1 MTATPHNDAD
11 YYVPVNRRI
20 LVSVALALILFI
32 SALDS
37 TIVAVALPKIGSD
50 FNDYQSTSWVVTAY
64 IITYTAFLPIVSK
77 LTDIIGRKYVLLA
90 STIFFMAFSG
100 ACGGAKSLTELIVFR
115 ALQGIGGS
123 AIYSGV
129 VVTISTMVPQESVAK
144 YTSIIGTVFALS
156 SVAGPLVGGAIVE
169 HVHWGWIF
177 FVNLPIGFVGALMLQ
192 LFLTYPASQAQIKLE
207 DLRRR
212 IDWVGSFL
220 LLACAVLLALSLQIG
235 GTPGYP
241 WVSAKVLTP
250 LAISV
255 VLIPIFLWVE
265 TKHPEPILPLRLFRS
280 FSSDTSDCAPGTPS
294 VPPSPNFNLM
304 VIYTICLGAALYS
317 TTVFL
322 PQRLQIVDS
331 LSPIGAGVKM
341 LPILLPTGLLSPF
354 AGATVMLSGSYRP
367 LMTIA
372 AALGAIGAGLLSTI
386 NGGGGT
392 HTNFGRMYGYEV
404 IEGVCIGVT
413 ITVST
418 IIIQFSVDRK
428 DLATATGFQSFS
440 RMLGGLIGIAISTA
454 IVNVRVS
461 SKLDA
466 AAATSQI
473 FANPSLRSGIMQG
486 PTVVIPSLDPQSQD
500 IVKAAY
506 SSAYSLIFVVIAAW
520 FAVGTVSTLG
530 LKHIFPEKAVPAAEE
545 SGEEMVVRSKKD
557 EENSSVLMEPKEDK
571 SDRPESWVS
580 S

>member
-1 MTATPHNDAD
+1 MAATPHNDSD
-11 YYVPVNRRI
+11 YYVPANRRI
-20 LVSVALALILFI
+20 LVSTALALILFI

-77 LTDIIGRKYVLLA
+77 LTDIVGRKYVLLV

-144 YTSIIGTVFALS
+144 YTSIIGAVFALS

-177 FVNLPIGFVGALMLQ
+177 FVNLPIGFVGAVMLQ
-192 LFLTYPASQAQIKLE
+192 LFLEYPASRAQIKLR
-207 DLRRR
+207 DLKKR
-212 IDWVGSFL
+212 IDWIGSFL

-241 WVSAKVLTP
+241 WISAKVLAP

-255 VLIPIFLWVE
+255 ALIPVFLWVE
-265 TKHPEPILPLRLFRS
+265 TRHPEPILPLRLFRS
-280 FSSDTSDCAPGTPS
+280 SSASASDSTQEVTP

-304 VIYTICLGAALYS
+304 IIYTICLGAALYS

-354 AGATVMLSGSYRP
+354 AGATVMLSKSYRP
-367 LMTIA
+367 LMSIA

-392 HTNFGRMYGYEV
+392 NTNFGRMYGYEV
-404 IEGVCIGVT
+404 IEGICIGVT

-418 IIIQFSVDRK
+418 IIIQFSVHRK

-461 SKLDA
+461 EKLDA
-466 AAATSQI
+466 AALTSQV
-473 FANPSLRSGIMQG
+473 FANPGVRAGIMQG
-486 PTVVIPSLDPQSQD
+486 PTVVIPSLDPQSQA
-500 IVKAAY
+500 IVKEAY
-506 SSAYSLIFVVIAAW
+506 SSAYSLIFVVVAVW
-520 FAVGTVSTLG
+520 FGVGAVSTLG
-530 LKHIFPEKAVPAAEE
+530 LKHIFPEVGAAVTREE
-545 SGEEMVVRSKKD
+545 DGEEMAVRREKG
-557 EENSSVLMEPKEDK
+557 EENSGQVEEGNGGTT
-571 SDRPESWVS
+571 S